1 MPAHLIV
8 LLRRLYTNQ
17 EATVRMEFGETD
29 SIDIGKGVRQ
39 GCILSPLL
47 FNIYAQNIMREALG
61 EWERGISIGGRMVTN
76 LRYADDTT
84 LLAGTKEDLVEL
96 VGRVRR
102 ASEKAG
108 LYVNVGKTK
117 VMATGDIGE
126 VTVDGK
132 DIEVVKKFVFLG
144 ALITE
149 DALCEKEVRRRI
161 AMGKSAM
168 GGLTSIWK
176 DRGVTLETKVKLVKV
191 LVFPIVLYG
200 AETWTMR
207 KHERRKIDAFEL
219 WCWRRVLKSIV
230 DGEKDKHID
239 IIENIKPEWTL
250 ESRVAKAALSYFG
263 HVVRAGGMEDEAML
277 GRTNGARKR
286 GRPRQRWVD
295 PLKGYASGATISDM
309 RRDARERVGWRGATT
324 VVARGRTRLD
334 GTRRLNLRSGFPL

>member
-1 MPAHLIV
+1 
-8 LLRRLYTNQ
+8 
-17 EATVRMEFGETD
+17 
-29 SIDIGKGVRQ
+29 
-39 GCILSPLL
+39 
-47 FNIYAQNIMREALG
+47 
-61 EWERGISIGGRMVTN
+61 MVTN
-76 LRYADDTT
+76 QRYADDTT
-84 LLAGTKEDLVEL
+84 LLAGTKDDLVEL

-108 LYVNVGKTK
+108 LYLNVGKTK
-117 VMATGDIGE
+117 VVTTGDIGE

-132 DIEVVKKFVFLG
+132 DIEVVTKFVFLG

-149 DALCEKEVRRRI
+149 DGLYEKEVRRSI

-219 WCWRRVLKSIV
+219 WCWRRVLIV
-230 DGEKDKHID
+230 SCMERKTNIS

-263 HVVRAGGMEDEAML
+263 HVVRAGGMEDDVRDAQE
-277 GRTNGARKR
+277 NEWSEKERKTKAKMGGHPQGVCEWSHGQQHETR
-286 GRPRQRWVD
+286 RQR
-295 PLKGYASGATISDM
+295 
-309 RRDARERVGWRGATT
+309 
-324 VVARGRTRLD
+324 
-334 GTRRLNLRSGFPL
+334 